1 MNTLHKVGVRGQLV
15 IEKSIRDALGIE
27 PGSVAFQQL
36 VGDHL
41 EIHFY
46 PPEHERSL
54 RGILAEKRK
63 HSLKVQEWEPARQR
77 AWADASASEWRKRRH
92 D

>member
-1 MNTLHKVGVRGQLV
+1 MNTLHKVGARGQLV

-54 RGILAEKRK
+54 RGVLADGRK
-63 HSLKVQEWEPARQR
+63 HSLTGEEWERARQR
-77 AWADASASEWRKRRH
+77 AWAEASAAKWRERQH